1 MDRALACRN
10 QNIITLDTVDN
21 LKRYI
26 ITGAPGAGKTAIIR
40 QLERAGFGVVEEAA
54 TDVITAGQAQGVPEP
69 WGDPAFI
76 DAIARLQKERETR
89 GAHLSDA
96 VQFHDRSVVC
106 TAALAV
112 YLGYPFSPFLTSELE
127 RIRNEMVYQRRVFF
141 ISNLGF
147 ITATEARRISFE
159 ESLRFET
166 IHEDTYRRFGFDLV
180 HVAPGSVAER
190 VSIIRKAIG

>member
-1 MDRALACRN
+1 M
-10 QNIITLDTVDN
+10 
-21 LKRYI
+21 
-26 ITGAPGAGKTAIIR
+26 TG
-40 QLERAGFGVVEEAA
+40 
-54 TDVITAGQAQGVPEP
+54 
-69 WGDPAFI
+69 
-76 DAIARLQKERETR
+76 
-89 GAHLSDA
+89 LSCA
-96 VQFHDRSVVC
+96 
-106 TAALAV
+106 AALAV